1 MQIRGILAVLALVL
15 GVAHGAAAQSIIEDW
30 GLVTPPPVPTVDTVK
45 LDPKTTA
52 FLALDFTGVKDPKK
66 GPCNVSRPRC
76 MSSLPA
82 VAKMLKAARDAGA
95 LVVYSVT
102 NAGGPEDIDPYIAP
116 HPGDPVVK
124 SGPDKFI
131 GTDLAKILASHGI
144 KTVVVTGTAAE
155 GAVLQTVTDA
165 VMREGLKAVVP
176 VAGMS
181 SSLLYNEQYVAWYFM
196 NAPGMKGK
204 VVLTQ
209 RKLMSY

>member
-1 MQIRGILAVLALVL
+1 MKIRGILAVLALVCSA
-15 GVAHGAAAQSIIEDW
+15 AHGAAAQSIIEDW
-30 GLVTPPPVPTVDTVK
+30 GLATAPPAPVAQTVT

-52 FLALDFTGVKDPKK
+52 FLALDFTGGDDPKK
-66 GPCNVSRPRC
+66 GPCNITRPRC

-82 VAKMLKAARDAGA
+82 VKKMLTAARAAGV
-95 LVVYSVT
+95 LIVYSVT
-102 NAGGPEDIDPYIAP
+102 TAGGPEDIDHYIAP
-116 HPGDPVVK
+116 QPGDPVVK

-131 GTDLAKILASHGI
+131 GTDLAQILASHGI

-155 GAVLQTVTDA
+155 GAVMQTVTDA

-181 SSLLYNEQYVAWYFM
+181 SSLLYNEQYVAWYFL

-209 RKLMSY
+209 RRLMSY

>member
-1 MQIRGILAVLALVL
+1 MRKILVALVMCL
-15 GVAHGAAAQSIIEDW
+15 GLAHGAAAQSIIEDW
-30 GLVTPPPVPTVDTVK
+30 GLVTPPAAPIPQTIT
-45 LDPKTTA
+45 LNPKTTA
-52 FLALDFTGVKDPKK
+52 FLALDFTGVKDAKK
-66 GPCNVSRPRC
+66 GPCNISRPRC

-82 VAKMLKAARDAGA
+82 VAKMLKAARAAGV
-95 LVVYSVT
+95 LVIYSVT
-102 NAGGPEDIDPYIAP
+102 SAGGPEDIDPYIAP
-116 HPGDPVVK
+116 QPGDPVEK

-165 VMREGLKAVVP
+165 VLREGLQAVVP

-181 SSLLYNEQYVAWYFM
+181 SSLLYDEQYVAWYFL
-196 NAPGMKGK
+196 NAPGLKGK

-209 RKLMSY
+209 RRLMSY